1 MQRVLII
8 GATGGIGSNLFC
20 QMNNSQDYQ
29 VTGWSSRDL
38 DLDYPER
45 IFDCD
50 FSDIDIL
57 VNCAGH
63 NQGNYQGFAK
73 NTWQNQYS
81 QIRVNYIS
89 NLFLLKHYSQQR
101 KQGKYVW
108 LSSTSMDNPRIFHS
122 VYTGTKVASKFSI
135 DLIAQEITHISIL
148 EAKIGLAKTN
158 IRYRNFCGTKTPE
171 EVDATYG
178 DEPFLSADVVAQ
190 KILMAIEQNLQH
202 IDILCKENV
211 NE

>member
-8 GATGGIGSNLFC
+8 GATGGIGSNLFH
-20 QMNNSQDYQ
+20 QMADRSDYE
-29 VTGWSSRDL
+29 VAGWSSQDL

-73 NTWQNQYS
+73 NSWQNQYS

-89 NLFLLKHYSQQR
+89 NLFLLKQYAHQR
-101 KQGKYVW
+101 SQGKYVW
-108 LSSTSMDNPRIFHS
+108 LSSVSMDNPRVFHS
-122 VYTGTKVASKFSI
+122 IYTGTKVASKFSI
-135 DLIAQEITHISIL
+135 DLIAQEIEHIKVL
-148 EAKIGLAKTN
+148 EAKIGLVKTN
-158 IRYRNFCGTKTPE
+158 LRYRNFSGTKTPQ
-171 EVDATYG
+171 EVEDTYG
-178 DEPFLSADVVAQ
+178 DEPFLSADTVAQ
-190 KILMAIEQNLQH
+190 QVLTAIEQNLEH
-202 IDILCKENV
+202 VEIV
-211 NE
+211 

>member
-8 GATGGIGSNLFC
+8 GATGGIGSNLFH
-20 QMNNSQDYQ
+20 QMADSADYE
-29 VTGWSSRDL
+29 VAGWSSQDL

-73 NTWQNQYS
+73 NSWQNQYS

-89 NLFLLKHYSQQR
+89 NLFLLKQYAHQR
-101 KQGKYVW
+101 SQGKYVW
-108 LSSTSMDNPRIFHS
+108 LSSISMDNPRVFHS
-122 VYTGTKVASKFSI
+122 IYTGTKVASKFSI
-135 DLIAQEITHISIL
+135 DLIAQEIEHIKVL
-148 EAKIGLAKTN
+148 EAKIGLVKTN
-158 IRYRNFCGTKTPE
+158 LRYRNFSGTKTPQ
-171 EVDATYG
+171 EVEDTYG
-178 DEPFLSADVVAQ
+178 DEPFLSADTVAQ
-190 KILMAIEQNLQH
+190 QVLTAIEQNLEH
-202 IDILCKENV
+202 VEIV
-211 NE
+211 

>member
-8 GATGGIGSNLFC
+8 GATGGIGSNLFH
-20 QMNNSQDYQ
+20 QMANSAYYE
-29 VTGWSSRDL
+29 VAGWSSQNL

-73 NTWQNQYS
+73 NSWQNQYS

-89 NLFLLKHYSQQR
+89 NLFLLKQYAHQR
-101 KQGKYVW
+101 SQGKYVW
-108 LSSTSMDNPRIFHS
+108 LSSISMDNPRVFHS
-122 VYTGTKVASKFSI
+122 IYTGTKVASKFSI
-135 DLIAQEITHISIL
+135 DLIAQEIEHIKVL
-148 EAKIGLAKTN
+148 EAKIGLVKTN
-158 IRYRNFCGTKTPE
+158 LRYRNFSGTKTPQ
-171 EVDATYG
+171 EVEDTYG
-178 DEPFLSADVVAQ
+178 DEPFLSADIVAQ
-190 KILMAIEQNLQH
+190 QVLTAIEQNLEH
-202 IDILCKENV
+202 VEIL
-211 NE
+211 

>member
-8 GATGGIGSNLFC
+8 GATGGIGSNLFH
-20 QMNNSQDYQ
+20 QMANSAYYE
-29 VTGWSSRDL
+29 VAGWSSQNL

-73 NTWQNQYS
+73 NSWQNQYS

-89 NLFLLKHYSQQR
+89 NLFLLKQYAHQR
-101 KQGKYVW
+101 SQGKYVW
-108 LSSTSMDNPRIFHS
+108 LSSISMDNPRVFHS
-122 VYTGTKVASKFSI
+122 IYTGTKVASKFSI
-135 DLIAQEITHISIL
+135 DLIAQEIEHIKVL
-148 EAKIGLAKTN
+148 EAKIGLVKTN
-158 IRYRNFCGTKTPE
+158 LRYRNFSGTKTPQ
-171 EVDATYG
+171 EVEDTYG
-178 DEPFLSADVVAQ
+178 DEPFLSADTVAQ
-190 KILMAIEQNLQH
+190 QVLTAIEQNLEH
-202 IDILCKENV
+202 VEIV
-211 NE
+211 

>member
-8 GATGGIGSNLFC
+8 GATGGIGSNLFH
-20 QMNNSQDYQ
+20 QMADSADYE
-29 VTGWSSRDL
+29 VAGWSSQDL

-73 NTWQNQYS
+73 NSWQNQYS

-89 NLFLLKHYSQQR
+89 NLFLLKQYAHQR
-101 KQGKYVW
+101 SQGKYVW
-108 LSSTSMDNPRIFHS
+108 LSSVSMDNPRVFHS
-122 VYTGTKVASKFSI
+122 IYTGTKVASKFSI
-135 DLIAQEITHISIL
+135 DLIAQEIEHIKVL
-148 EAKIGLAKTN
+148 EAKIGLVKTN
-158 IRYRNFCGTKTPE
+158 LRYRNFSGTKTPQ
-171 EVDATYG
+171 EVEDTYG
-178 DEPFLSADVVAQ
+178 DEPFLSADTVAQ
-190 KILMAIEQNLQH
+190 QVLTAIEQNLEH
-202 IDILCKENV
+202 VEIV
-211 NE
+211 